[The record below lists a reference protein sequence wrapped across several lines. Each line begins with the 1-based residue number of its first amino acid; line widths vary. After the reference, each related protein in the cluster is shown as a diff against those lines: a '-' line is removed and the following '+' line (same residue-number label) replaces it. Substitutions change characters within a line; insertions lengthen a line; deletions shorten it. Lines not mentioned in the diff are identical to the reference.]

1 MEWRWDWDWDCEI
14 SVEMRARGIQ
24 AVVAHEIPRKM
35 TRIEVE
41 TKLDVNKVDM
51 VRRVVRM

>member
-1 MEWRWDWDWDCEI
+1 MEWQRDWDWDCEI

-24 AVVAHEIPRKM
+24 AVVAHEIPRNM

-41 TKLDVNKVDM
+41 IKLDVNKVDI